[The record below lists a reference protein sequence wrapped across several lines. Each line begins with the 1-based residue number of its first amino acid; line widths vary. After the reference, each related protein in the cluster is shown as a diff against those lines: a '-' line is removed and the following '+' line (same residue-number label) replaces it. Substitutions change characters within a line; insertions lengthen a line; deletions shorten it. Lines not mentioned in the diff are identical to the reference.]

1 MAICG
6 DMIKRKKEVLRM
18 AFAKLLT
25 TKAFFQKDSFA
36 ACRPEVA
43 LCGPD
48 YGTDCMPECDPSD
61 GSDDCD
67 PYYP

>member
-1 MAICG
+1 
-6 DMIKRKKEVLRM
+6 M

-43 LCGPD
+43 LCGLIMVQIACPNA
-48 YGTDCMPECDPSD
+48 TPSD

>member
-1 MAICG
+1 
-6 DMIKRKKEVLRM
+6 M

-25 TKAFFQKDSFA
+25 TKAFFRGDSYD

-43 LCGPD
+43 MCGPD